1 MICISKE
8 SIEMKQVLTIAAA
21 ITAVLAAIL
30 SIVVAV
36 LHVREDRCY

>member
-1 MICISKE
+1 
-8 SIEMKQVLTIAAA
+8 MKQELTIAAA
-21 ITAVLAAIL
+21 ITAVLAAIS